1 MFRLEGG
8 GARETSVFDKGQGV
22 LSISMKEG
30 VLEFTEELISVLW
43 GMLIVTI
50 GVSKKS
56 GGRGYVS
63 GGEREIKVLTR
74 FFFF

>member
-1 MFRLEGG
+1 
-8 GARETSVFDKGQGV
+8 
-22 LSISMKEG
+22 MKEG